1 MLQSILKSKQSADTA
16 TIVGNHSAI
25 KKHKRLKE
33 YGKKDP
39 LLNNTVT
46 EYMQEKSYQ
55 DAYENWFNEYEI

>member
-16 TIVGNHSAI
+16 TIVGDRSAI
-25 KKHKRLKE
+25 KKHKILKE

-46 EYMQEKSYQ
+46 EYMQEKSYK